1 MEKWEI
7 LDSYP
12 LEWLQFRRMWFVTR
26 LSQMVTVTAL
36 YAFTTV
42 MFIRTFRLTGK
53 MLGGLPEVW
62 ILFVPVTEEIL
73 FRGFILGAL
82 ELAYGKVWAVVG
94 SSLLFGLWHLKNGF
108 WMSNSDLL
116 QEILYTAFLFGPV
129 MAVITLKTRSVWP
142 AVILH
147 YLNNIPAVWATQ
159 L

>member
-1 MEKWEI
+1 MQAQGFEPGEWSARTGVETLEKWEV

-12 LEWLQFRRMWFVTR
+12 LELLQFRRMWFVTR

-108 WMSNSDLL
+108 WMSKGSPHDLSK
-116 QEILYTAFLFGPV
+116 TA
-129 MAVITLKTRSVWP
+129 R
-142 AVILH
+142 
-147 YLNNIPAVWATQ
+147 
-159 L
+159 